1 MNHSVQELSLKNGA
15 KGLIVQVPDA
25 QVVSLEISFRAGD
38 YLVDPKK
45 WEVPHLM
52 EHILLG
58 ANELYPKAR
67 LFQAEIEKNG
77 AYTNA
82 STGTYYIIYDAECAD
97 FEWQRVLELTL
108 LAISKPLFL
117 ETEFRAEYGNVREEL
132 LTRSNN
138 HFLALSSKMREETGF
153 ISKTDKERLKL
164 MKNIELGDIP
174 AHWRRTHTTNNLRFV
189 IGGNFP
195 PARLRKLKELLEGLE
210 LPRGHRFALPTEHPR
225 RLDQP
230 VQIRNRTVKNLYIYI
245 DTFIRRRIGEAEE
258 DALNLAN
265 TLLTETLYSKILG
278 TARERGL
285 IYDMG
290 SGLSLP
296 KDSTN
301 WWFGAQVSP
310 ENAPPFLEIFVDEIK
325 KLQAG
330 DLAEADIE
338 AAKQYS
344 LGRFQ
349 RSAQTVAGT
358 VSGYSSRYFF
368 DEIIDDYYRVPE
380 RIRAVTKPAITEAV
394 REMFSQNLWAFGAL
408 GNSPKEFLEQ
418 LRQQLAVLWN
428 S

>member
-1 MNHSVQELSLKNGA
+1 MKHSVTEINLKNGA
-15 KGLIVQVPDA
+15 KGLVVQVPDA
-25 QVVSLEISFRAGD
+25 QVVNLEINFRAGE

-82 STGTYYIIYDAECAD
+82 STGIYDIIYEAECAD
-97 FEWQRVLELTL
+97 FEWQRVLELL
-108 LAISKPLFL
+108 LVAIAKPLFL
-117 ETEFRAEYGNVREEL
+117 ESEFRAEYGNVREEL
-132 LTRSNN
+132 ISRANN
-138 HFLALSSKMREETGF
+138 HFRRLSLTMRQQTGF
-153 ISKTDKERLKL
+153 LAKTDKERLKL
-164 MKNIELGDIP
+164 MKNVELEDIP
-174 AHWRRTHTTNNLRFV
+174 AHWRRTHVTNNLRFV
-189 IGGNFP
+189 IGGNFL
-195 PARLRKLKELLEGLE
+195 PARLRQLKQLLEGLE
-210 LPRGHRFALPTEHPR
+210 LPRGRRFVLPTERPQ

-230 VQIRNRTVKNLYIYI
+230 VQIRNRTVDNLYIYV
-245 DTFIRRRIGEAEE
+245 DTFLKRRLGEPEE

-265 TLLTETLYSKILG
+265 TMLTETLYSKILG

-285 IYDMG
+285 IYDMT
-290 SGLSLP
+290 SGVSLP

-310 ENAPPFLEIFVDEIK
+310 DNVSALLDIVVAEIK
-325 KLQAG
+325 KLLVG
-330 DLAEADIE
+330 ELAEADIE

-349 RSAQTVAGT
+349 RSAQTVGGT

-368 DEIIDDYYRVPE
+368 DEVIDDYYQVPD
-380 RIRAVTKPAITEAV
+380 RIRSVTKAAITDAAQA
-394 REMFSQNLWAFGAL
+394 MFSQNLWAFGAL
-408 GNSPKEFLEQ
+408 GRAPKEFVDQ
-418 LRQQLAVLWN
+418 LHQQLATLWR
-428 S
+428 

>member
-1 MNHSVQELSLKNGA
+1 MKHTVQQLNLKNGA

-25 QVVSLEISFRAGD
+25 QVVNLEISFRAGE
-38 YLVDPKK
+38 YLVEEKK

-52 EHILLG
+52 EHIVLG

-82 STGTYYIIYDAECAD
+82 STGVFDITYEAECAD

-117 ETEFRAEYGNVREEL
+117 ESEFKAEYGNVREEL
-132 LTRSNN
+132 TSRANN
-138 HFLALSSKMREETGF
+138 HFRRLSTTMRERTGY
-153 ISKTDKERLKL
+153 IAKTDKERLKL
-164 MKNIELGDIP
+164 MKNVELADIP
-174 AHWRRTHTTNNLRFV
+174 AHWKRTHGTNNMRFV

-195 PARLRKLKELLEGLE
+195 PARLRQLKSMLENLE
-210 LPRGHRFALPTEHPR
+210 LPRGRRFVLPNEPPR

-230 VQIRNRTVKNLYIYI
+230 VQIRNRTVNNLYIYI
-245 DTFIRRRIGEAEE
+245 DTFLKRRLDELEE

-290 SGLSLP
+290 SGLVVP

-310 ENAPPFLEIFVDEIK
+310 ENAPALLEIFVSEIA
-325 KLQAG
+325 KLTAG
-330 DLAEADIE
+330 ELLEADIE

-349 RSAQTVAGT
+349 RSAQTVGGT
-358 VSGYSSRYFF
+358 VSGYSGRYFF
-368 DEIIDDYYRVPE
+368 DEAIDDYYRVPE
-380 RIRAVTKPAITEAV
+380 RIKAVTKTAIIEAASA
-394 REMFSQNLWAFGAL
+394 MFAQNLWAFGAL
-408 GNSPKEFLEQ
+408 GNSPKEFIDQ
-418 LRQQLAVLWN
+418 LHQQLAVLWK
-428 S
+428 